1 MLKGKAFLV
10 LAALC
15 MAPAYA
21 APVPASL
28 AVPRA
33 KPIDPS
39 VQKALEAQV
48 LVLENQLHGR
58 IGVAVRLLETGET
71 AEVHAEPYPMASTY
85 KVAVAGTVLS
95 KIDRGGASLDQ
106 MIAVTQRDF
115 DETGEP
121 ADHVIHPGVSLSVAN
136 LMELMLT
143 QSNNTATDKMIAL
156 AGGPSAVTA
165 WLRQNGITG
174 VRVDRDV
181 NDVLN
186 GYYGIPYGTPFVA
199 EFEKRYP
206 TAEAQLQAEAKVTP
220 NPAFDADPRDTAIPS
235 AMVDLLSKELASPL
249 LKESSRVFLT
259 GVMERCETGALRIKG
274 MLPAGTVVAHKTGTI
289 GGTVN
294 DVGMITLPE
303 GRGHLLI
310 AVYTKGSSLPEEKR
324 EHAIAEIA
332 RTAFDYFTMR

>member
-1 MLKGKAFLV
+1 MFKGKAFLGI
-10 LAALC
+10 LALC
-15 MAPAYA
+15 AAPAYA
-21 APVPASL
+21 TPANL
-28 AVPRA
+28 VAIPA
-33 KPIDPS
+33 KPAAS
-39 VQKALEAQV
+39 TFQKALEAQV
-48 LVLENQLHGR
+48 LVLEKQLGGR
-58 IGVAVRLLETGET
+58 IGVAVRLLETGEA

-85 KVAVAGTVLS
+85 KVAVAGAVLS

-106 MIAVTQRDF
+106 MIPVTQPDF
-115 DETGEP
+115 DRTGQP

-156 AGGPSAVTA
+156 AGGPFAVSA
-165 WLRQNGITG
+165 WLRQIGITG

-186 GYYGIPYGTPFVA
+186 GYYGLPYGQPFVA
-199 EFEKRYP
+199 EFKKRYP
-206 TAEAQLQAEAKVTP
+206 TAEAQEEAVAKVTP
-220 NPAFDADPRDTAIPS
+220 NPTFEADPRDTAIPS

-249 LKESSRVFLT
+249 LKESSRIFLT
-259 GVMERCETGALRIKG
+259 GVMERCETGAARIKG
-274 MLPAGTVVAHKTGTI
+274 LLPAGTVVAHKTGTI

-303 GRGHLLI
+303 ARGHLLI

-332 RTAFDYFTMR
+332 RSAFDYFTMR